1 MKIKPVILDRIQT
14 RHTNYIVD
22 FQIDSNVTFITGDSG
37 TGKSAVYSFL
47 LEYSSEDKRVR
58 CLNYLDHNKG
68 YKTAI
73 RKSKGK
79 LFIIDNADILL
90 DDNLRQ
96 HIVMDAE
103 NQYVIIG
110 RNPTGLL
117 LSQDDIRELVSTKKG
132 EITTFM
138 LERAF

>member
-1 MKIKPVILDRIQT
+1 M
-14 RHTNYIVD
+14 
-22 FQIDSNVTFITGDSG
+22 
-37 TGKSAVYSFL
+37 
-47 LEYSSEDKRVR
+47 
-58 CLNYLDHNKG
+58 
-68 YKTAI
+68 
-73 RKSKGK
+73 
-79 LFIIDNADILL
+79 FIIDNADILL

-117 LSQDDIRELVSTKKG
+117 LSQDDIRELVSAKKG

-138 LERAF
+138 LEKAF